1 MERSEKLSLVQ
12 QFESSIETLIDFV
25 KSAPAGAV
33 DFRPNLAGAW
43 SIRDH
48 AVHFLDADTFAY
60 GRVRLAVT
68 QPGVEVFVWNE
79 EAWQER
85 AKYESADALTCLETA
100 RALRRVLGA
109 MARALVDSDW
119 EGYYVRHSQRGRM
132 TLADVLKLYT
142 DHAQFHASYFR
153 RNLEAFQGAAK

>member
-1 MERSEKLSLVQ
+1 
-12 QFESSIETLIDFV
+12 
-25 KSAPAGAV
+25 
-33 DFRPNLAGAW
+33 
-43 SIRDH
+43 
-48 AVHFLDADTFAY
+48 
-60 GRVRLAVT
+60 
-68 QPGVEVFVWNE
+68 
-79 EAWQER
+79 
-85 AKYESADALTCLETA
+85 
-100 RALRRVLGA
+100 